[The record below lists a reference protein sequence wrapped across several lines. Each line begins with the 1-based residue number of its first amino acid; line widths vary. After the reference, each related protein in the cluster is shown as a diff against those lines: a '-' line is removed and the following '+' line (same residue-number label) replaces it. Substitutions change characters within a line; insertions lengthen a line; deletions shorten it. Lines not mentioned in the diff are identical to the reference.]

1 MGEQLEDL
9 AHRLVQ
15 ALDAW
20 AACVGEPTEKG
31 KPKRTTLVAALEKER
46 QTPAWQ
52 SRKKID
58 EPLLS
63 YWLKGRDQLQPGI
76 KHNRLPSVEDCEAIA
91 RALKEKAPQNAHQL
105 PRIGREIA
113 DLARSL
119 REAEGPGWRNRVLAS
134 VTGQTGEPV
143 ESSEPHALAKP
154 AEPAEPA
161 EPDGAVEPAEAD
173 GAVEPAEADGGA
185 GQAEPVESARTAGPV
200 AGAEHTAGRRTWK
213 NERVWAGAAA
223 AIGVV
228 GAIALIVRP
237 GGGESSSAGQKPNGS
252 ASPSATGVH
261 LAKPGP
267 AASTE
272 PGGMEGNHRCGKA
285 RSAGAVSWTP
295 CTLVTKDRA
304 MSFLVQ
310 FTNTSGKPVTV
321 KAKLAYV
328 QAAVEQTCPDPWG
341 TAVKVTIPAKAT
353 RTSPLDACTA
363 SLTSAQ
369 AFQAKVWVVPDG
381 TAQWGY
387 REHSPTLHVQDN
399 GTPVWA
405 DEA

>member
-1 MGEQLEDL
+1 MGDQGEQLEDL

-20 AACVGEPTEKG
+20 ATCVGEPTEKG

-91 RALKEKAPQNAHQL
+91 RALKEKTPQNAQQL

-119 REAEGPGWRNRVLAS
+119 RETEGPGWRNRVLAG
-134 VTGQTGEPV
+134 VTGQTAEPV
-143 ESSEPHALAKP
+143 EGAEMAEPVEPDEAAEPHEVAN
-154 AEPAEPA
+154 PAEPA
-161 EPDGAVEPAEAD
+161 EPDGAAGPAQPIEPARA
-173 GAVEPAEADGGA
+173 
-185 GQAEPVESARTAGPV
+185 AEPVG
-200 AGAEHTAGRRTWK
+200 GAEHAAGRHTWK
-213 NERVWAGAAA
+213 NKRVWTGTAAA
-223 AIGVV
+223 VGVV
-228 GAIALIVRP
+228 GAIALIVWP
-237 GGGESSSAGQKPNGS
+237 GGGESSSAGQKPNRS
-252 ASPSATGVH
+252 AAPSATGVD
-261 LAKPGP
+261 LTKPGQ
-267 AASTE
+267 AASIE
-272 PGGMEGNHRCGKA
+272 SGGLEGNHRCGKA

-341 TAVKVTIPAKAT
+341 TAVKVTIPAQAT
-353 RTSPLDACTA
+353 KTSPLDACSA
-363 SLTSAQ
+363 SLTPAQ
-369 AFQAKVWVVPDG
+369 AFQARVWVVPDG
-381 TAQWGY
+381 AAQWGY

-399 GTPVWA
+399 GTPLWA
-405 DEA
+405 DEV

>member
-1 MGEQLEDL
+1 MGDQGEQLEDL

-20 AACVGEPTEKG
+20 ATCVGEPTEQG
-31 KPKRTTLVAALEKER
+31 KPKRATLVAALEKER

-76 KHNRLPSVEDCEAIA
+76 KHNRLPSVEDCKAIA
-91 RALKEKAPQNAHQL
+91 RALREKAPQNAQQL

-119 REAEGPGWRNRVLAS
+119 RETAGPGWRNRVLAS
-134 VTGQTGEPV
+134 VTGQT
-143 ESSEPHALAKP
+143 
-154 AEPAEPA
+154 
-161 EPDGAVEPAEAD
+161 
-173 GAVEPAEADGGA
+173 
-185 GQAEPVESARTAGPV
+185 AEPVEGAEMAEPVEPDEAAEPHEAAKAAGPAEPVEPARAAGPV
-200 AGAEHTAGRRTWK
+200 GGAEHTADRRPWK
-213 NERVWAGAAA
+213 SKRVWTGAAA
-223 AIGVV
+223 VGVV
-228 GAIALIVRP
+228 GAIALIVWP
-237 GGGESSSAGQKPNGS
+237 GGGEPSSAGQKPNGS
-252 ASPSATGVH
+252 AAPSATGAD
-261 LAKPGP
+261 LTKPGP

-272 PGGMEGNHRCGKA
+272 SGGIEGNHRCGKA
-285 RSAGAVSWTP
+285 RSTGAVSWTP
-295 CTLVTKDRA
+295 CTLVTRNRT
-304 MSFLVQ
+304 MSFLVE

-328 QAAVEQTCPDPWG
+328 QAAVEQACPDPWG

-353 RTSPLDACTA
+353 KTSPLDACTA
-363 SLTSAQ
+363 PLTPAQ
-369 AFQAKVWVVPDG
+369 AFQARVWVVLDG
-381 TAQWGY
+381 AAQWGY

-399 GTPVWA
+399 GNPVWA